1 MNITLKRT
9 EEQVELI
16 KAMASKNRNVAH
28 EAQAAAAE
36 FIAPVLA
43 EVINNAPSLS
53 NMFTSFSFN
62 EDDNPSIPLDLY
74 HDITDT
80 DYISIYT
87 QNVPGGLPSNSIMPS
102 HSELKFTTY
111 RLETAIDFDR
121 RYAARSRLDVIS
133 KTFSRLAQELML
145 KQEATSAN
153 LVLGVL
159 AQASTNSKDH
169 VVSSH
174 NAGQFLLADV
184 NKLITHAK
192 RINTAWNKGTP
203 ITNNRGVTDLLISP
217 EVMGEIRAMAYNPI
231 NTRGMQRTLDVTGAT
246 VSSQTANVTG
256 GGAAEPVTAGAVS
269 GQTVVNQGAG
279 VIPATEQMRNALYA
293 NAGAAEL
300 YGLAFTELNELGQEQ
315 KFNEVFATLDA
326 AGSGDKGHGGAT
338 FSNATGGDQLI
349 IGIDRSRESLM
360 RAIATDSETGAEL
373 NLAADDQYTV
383 RQQKIGYYGSI
394 EEGRMVVDSRALTG
408 IVM

>member
-9 EEQVELI
+9 QEQVELI

-43 EVINNAPSLS
+43 EVINNAPTLS

-74 HDITDT
+74 HDITDE
-80 DYISIYT
+80 DYLQVYV
-87 QNVPGGLPSNSIMPS
+87 QNVAGGLPSNSVIPT

-111 RLETAIDFDR
+111 RLETALDFDR
-121 RYAARSRLDVIS
+121 RYAARSRLDVVS

-153 LVLGVL
+153 LLLGVL
-159 AQASTNSKDH
+159 YNAKTNEKNH
-169 VVSSH
+169 VIHSG
-174 NAGQFLLADV
+174 AADRFLIDDV
-184 NKLITHAK
+184 NRLITHAK

-203 ITNNRGVTDLLISP
+203 VTSNRGVTDLLISP
-217 EVMGEIRAMAYNPI
+217 EIMGEIRAMAYNPV
-231 NTRGMQRTLDVTGAT
+231 NTRGLAGNDLTGKIDGTKVTDGDASLGDGVT
-246 VSSQTANVTG
+246 VSNDS
-256 GGAAEPVTAGAVS
+256 AG
-269 GQTVVNQGAG
+269 G
-279 VIPATEQMRNALYA
+279 VIPATEQMRNALYQ

-300 YGLAFTELNELGQEQ
+300 YGINFTEINELGDGQRFNNIFASFDAGKT
-315 KFNEVFATLDA
+315 KF
-326 AGSGDKGHGGAT
+326 GRGGAAFDSDT
-338 FSNATGGDQLI
+338 EQII
-349 IGIDRSRESLM
+349 IGVDRSRESLM
-360 RAIATDSETGAEL
+360 RAVATDSETGSEL
-373 NLAADDQYTV
+373 RLAADDQYTV

-394 EEGRMVVDSRALTG
+394 EEGRMVLDSRAVTG
-408 IVM
+408 IIV

>member
-80 DYISIYT
+80 DYISIYV
-87 QNVPGGLPSNSIMPS
+87 QNVAGGLPSNSIMPS

-111 RLETAIDFDR
+111 RLETALDFDR
-121 RYAARSRLDVIS
+121 RYAARSRLDVVS

-159 AQASTNSKDH
+159 AQAETNSKSH
-169 VVSSH
+169 TITAH

-203 ITNNRGVTDLLISP
+203 ITKNRGVTDLLISP

-231 NTRGMQRTLDVTGAT
+231 NTRGMERTLDVSAQTVDAT
-246 VSSQTANVTG
+246 SSSTS
-256 GGAAEPVTAGAVS
+256 EPVTAG
-269 GQTVVNQGAG
+269 TVVNQGAG

-315 KFNEVFATLDA
+315 KFNEVFATLDG
-326 AGSGDKGHGGAT
+326 AGNSNKGFSGGA
-338 FSNATGGDQLI
+338 FSNAQGGDQLI

>member
-9 EEQVELI
+9 QEQVELI

-53 NMFTSFSFN
+53 NMFNSFSFN

-74 HDITDT
+74 HDITDQ
-80 DYISIYT
+80 DYIEIYT
-87 QNVPGGLPSNSIMPS
+87 QNVPGGLPSNNVAPT

-111 RLETAIDFDR
+111 RLETALDFDR
-121 RYAARSRLDVIS
+121 RYAARSRLDVVS

-153 LVLGVL
+153 LILGVL
-159 AQASTNSKDH
+159 ANAETETSSGGTSSKKSH
-169 VVSSH
+169 VLQSV
-174 NAGQFLLADV
+174 NENQFLLADV
-184 NKLITHAK
+184 NALITHAK

-203 ITNNRGVTDLLISP
+203 VTQNRGVTDLLISP
-217 EVMGEIRAMAYNPI
+217 EIMGEIRAMAYNPV
-231 NTRGMQRTLDVTGAT
+231 NTRGLQTTLE
-246 VSSQTANVTG
+246 VSAQTADVSG
-256 GGAAEPVTAGAVS
+256 GGSAEPVTAG
-269 GQTVVNQGAG
+269 TVTNTGAG
-279 VIPATEQMRNALYA
+279 IIPATEQMRNALYQ

-300 YGLAFTELNELGQEQ
+300 YGISFTELNELGLGQ
-315 KFNEVFATLDA
+315 KFTEVFATVA
-326 AGSGDKGHGGAT
+326 STAGKKYGHGSSDFA
-338 FSNATGGDQLI
+338 SASDEII

-360 RAIATDSETGAEL
+360 RAVALDSDTGAEL
-373 NLAADDQYTV
+373 RLAADDQYTV

-394 EEGRMVVDSRALTG
+394 EEGRMVLDSRALTG
-408 IVM
+408 IVV

>member
-80 DYISIYT
+80 DYINIYV

-111 RLETAIDFDR
+111 RLETALDFDR
-121 RYAARSRLDVIS
+121 RYAARSRLDVVS

-153 LVLGVL
+153 LILGVL
-159 AQASTNSKDH
+159 AVAQTNSKDH
-169 VVSSH
+169 VITSH
-174 NAGQFLLADV
+174 NQGQFLLADV

-203 ITNNRGVTDLLISP
+203 ITKNRGVTDLLISP

-231 NTRGMQRTLDVTGAT
+231 NTRGLDTTLT
-246 VSSQTANVTG
+246 VSPQTADASGSSAT
-256 GGAAEPVTAGAVS
+256 APVTAG
-269 GQTVVNQGAG
+269 TVANTGAG
-279 VIPATEQMRNALYA
+279 VIPATDEMRNALYN
-293 NAGAAEL
+293 NAGASEL
-300 YGLAFTELNELGQEQ
+300 YGLSFTELNELGQEQ
-315 KFNEVFATLDA
+315 KFNDVFATLDG
-326 AGSGDKGHGGAT
+326 AGSANKGWGGSG
-338 FSNATGGDQLI
+338 FSNAQGGDQLI

-360 RAIATDSETGAEL
+360 RAIAVDSETGAEL